1 MPLAFLPR
9 LPFLVLLYLS
19 ALQSEAVSANPSG
32 CVTSFDVNAGYDY
45 FPTKIGQS
53 NASTFTVTYH
63 NYYKILT
70 TSTEKIVLW
79 QCGTQQPVVTGAD
92 AYVSIPITRIA
103 VGSTTMI
110 PFVQVLG
117 ESESIVGTPVVS
129 TVSSPCLLARISA
142 GDAISILTSSW
153 SLNQT
158 AVDTSQAEIYIGYS
172 ATMPAITN
180 YEYLEKYQ
188 LGIVSYVHFMATF
201 YNKEAVSNS
210 VYMEISN
217 RLDCIDEAVNTPQ
230 ISNAMASTNKV
241 LWCSAHYLGSGWS
254 CGVCPNYY
262 CDAVRKAGGVFLEY
276 TEVLGIAETTS
287 ALTDEQFLSLAAQA
301 DIWIYTSFDYDT
313 KYIAHQ
319 SILDTLPC
327 VQSRNVF
334 GLHGKGSTD
343 WFESRVLEQ
352 DVLVEDV
359 LAALAV
365 ANPDLS
371 VSHDPVWIV
380 PMYLSQNEIDNP
392 SNYGR
397 GSCINSSA
405 PLALQANLCE
415 DLQISTTVA
424 AGASDKNDDNLI
436 IGISAALA
444 SVCTF
449 LLVMQIYTCKRMKD
463 ENVAFLSL
471 ATHDVDSPLQEGN
484 RGFSPKNGS
493 VVPLDEEREPESTN
507 GNALIVL

>member
-1 MPLAFLPR
+1 MAVRAFTPDEHG
-9 LPFLVLLYLS
+9 P
-19 ALQSEAVSANPSG
+19 ALQSEEVSANPSG
-32 CVTSFDVNAGYDY
+32 CVSSFDVNAEYDY
-45 FPTKIGQS
+45 FPTKIEQS

-63 NYYKILT
+63 NYYKIVT
-70 TSTEKIVLW
+70 TSTETIVLW

-210 VYMEISN
+210 VYTEISN

-262 CDAVRKAGGVFLEY
+262 CDAVQKAGGVFLEY

-392 SNYGR
+392 ANYGR
-397 GSCINSSA
+397 GSCINSSE
-405 PLALQANLCE
+405 PLALQADSCE
-415 DLQISTTVA
+415 DLQISTAMTTS
-424 AGASDKNDDNLI
+424 ASDKNNDALI
-436 IGISAALA
+436 IGIGVALA
-444 SVCTF
+444 SVCAF
-449 LLVMQIYTCKRMKD
+449 LLAMQIYSCKRMKD
-463 ENVAFLSL
+463 ENVALFY
-471 ATHDVDSPLQEGN
+471 SPLQGDNNEV
-484 RGFSPKNGS
+484 S
-493 VVPLDEEREPESTN
+493 LDEEREPQCACFYWRRRSIH
-507 GNALIVL
+507 ASA